1 MALMFLFVFHEG
13 LIFSTSIKYA
23 AIFFSF
29 CNVTMDYLLP
39 FRSLF
44 KKAHTPQKLKF
55 SIKDFFQ

>member
-13 LIFSTSIKYA
+13 LIFNTFIKYA
-23 AIFFSF
+23 AIFFF